1 MVYTGAG
8 TYAVDLVS
16 PDGLQGHVAADFHWR
31 IAYRA
36 APLRDGIIEWDR
48 GAAEGSGSW
57 SMSSEADRCS
67 RSGQLQ
73 LTGDGGGLLDL
84 QHGALEM
91 LVFPGQGDFS
101 STDPGAT
108 GGPCD
113 THNFWRQWITGFSQV
128 GSADRVDP
136 LTSALVLP
144 KRRFKPGSGVS
155 VQTSNRTPIYP
166 SLAPG
171 SSCGFQTGECTQAF
185 SWQAR
190 VTIKR
195 VKAGTRARRP

>member
-1 MVYTGAG
+1 MATGSKGRGKWPGRSCPRSGGRQGSGDASRAASAVGLSRTARAARTTWALIVFLLTMTMIPAAAAAKPVPPRYRMVYTGAG

-36 APLRDGIIEWDR
+36 APPRDGIIEWDR
-48 GAAEGSGSW
+48 GAADGSGSW

-91 LVFPGQGDFS
+91 
-101 STDPGAT
+101 
-108 GGPCD
+108 
-113 THNFWRQWITGFSQV
+113 
-128 GSADRVDP
+128 
-136 LTSALVLP
+136 
-144 KRRFKPGSGVS
+144 
-155 VQTSNRTPIYP
+155 
-166 SLAPG
+166 
-171 SSCGFQTGECTQAF
+171 
-185 SWQAR
+185 
-190 VTIKR
+190 
-195 VKAGTRARRP
+195 